1 MPFVITAMDHANPVT
16 YQRATARKAI
26 ERATKA
32 AARGM
37 SDVEI
42 TDLIG
47 GRTYRS
53 DEFIYSSRTL
63 ASPDDLDSSGFAI
76 ISDEAS

>member
-1 MPFVITAMDHANPVT
+1 MDHAKPVT
-16 YQRATARKAI
+16 YQRTTARKAI
-26 ERATKA
+26 ERATKVA
-32 AARGM
+32 ELGM

-53 DEFIYSSRTL
+53 DEFHLLLTNAR
-63 ASPDDLDSSGFAI
+63 FA
-76 ISDEAS
+76 